1 MRASLRNV
9 LRTGAVSRY
18 LRTSTP
24 FVGTSQSPSRMRGV
38 TLAGVLLFSGISV
51 ASSVASCAPLFSAT
65 PDRTMKA
72 VSLNVFGDPDVLY
85 LKEQAV
91 PKCGKEEVLVE
102 VQATAINRA
111 DTLQRKGLY
120 PPPRGASSTLGLEC
134 AGVVSQVGRGAK
146 GFKVGD
152 RVMCLLSGGGYAQYA
167 AVPYQTCMHVPE
179 AFSMTEAAAIPE
191 TWLTGYQL
199 LHQIAGVKKGD
210 YVLVHAGA
218 SGVGSAV
225 IQMCNLVGAK
235 AIVTVGSQEK
245 LVHCAKLGAAFG
257 SNYKEGPFEK
267 DIKKFISK
275 DSHGTK
281 NTVDIVLDCVGASH
295 GPQNINLLGMDSKWV
310 VYGLMGGRTME
321 SLNLGLILAKRIQMT
336 GTTLRAR
343 TLDYKGALVEGFS
356 KDVLPHFKGGA
367 IHAVIDSVVP
377 LKDVA
382 KAHKRMEANLNK
394 GKIVLDCT
402 DASC

>member
-1 MRASLRNV
+1 
-9 LRTGAVSRY
+9 
-18 LRTSTP
+18 
-24 FVGTSQSPSRMRGV
+24 MRGF
-38 TLAGVLLFSGISV
+38 TLAGVLLFGGVSAV
-51 ASSVASCAPLFSAT
+51 SSVASCAPLFSAT

-72 VSLNVFGDPDVLY
+72 VGLNVFGDPDVLY
-85 LKEQAV
+85 VKDVGL

-134 AGVVSQVGRGAK
+134 AGTITQVGRGSK

-152 RVMCLLSGGGYAQYA
+152 KVMCLLTGGGYAQFA
-167 AVPYQTCMHVPE
+167 AVPYQTCMPVPE
-179 AFSMTEAAAIPE
+179 SLNMAEAAAIPE

-225 IQMCNLVGAK
+225 IQMCDLVGAK

-245 LVHCAKLGAAFG
+245 LVHCAKLGAVFG
-257 SNYKEGPFEK
+257 SNYKVGPFEK
-267 DIKKFISK
+267 EIKKFIQH
-275 DSHGTK
+275 DSNGLK
-281 NTVDIVLDCVGASH
+281 ANVDIVLDCVGASH
-295 GPQNINLLGMDSKWV
+295 AEQNINLLGLDSKWV
-310 VYGLMGGRTME
+310 VYGLMGGRVMDK
-321 SLNLGLILAKRIQMT
+321 LNMGLILGKRITMT

-343 TLDYKGALVEGFS
+343 TIDYKGALVEGFS
-356 KDVLPHFKGGA
+356 RDVLPHFNAGTIKP
-367 IHAVIDSVVP
+367 VIDSVLP

-382 KAHKRMEANLNK
+382 EAHKRMEANLNK
-394 GKIVLDCT
+394 GKIVLDCQ
-402 DASC
+402 AE